1 MIKHIIDLLI
11 IDDHF
16 AQSEIIEIAKGKNEL
31 PKSFKRLFKQFNRE
45 LKWLKRNR

>member
-16 AQSEIIEIAKGKNEL
+16 GKSEIIEIAKGKNEY
-31 PKSFKRLFKQFNRE
+31 PKTFKGLFKQFYRE
-45 LKWLKRNR
+45 LRWLKK